1 MMQHDTVHT
10 RKSKR
15 SHYYTAGKIA
25 PDVRTVVLVGRYVA
39 TWYTIIKLI
48 KSQECWQIAAT

>member
-1 MMQHDTVHT
+1 MQHDTVHT